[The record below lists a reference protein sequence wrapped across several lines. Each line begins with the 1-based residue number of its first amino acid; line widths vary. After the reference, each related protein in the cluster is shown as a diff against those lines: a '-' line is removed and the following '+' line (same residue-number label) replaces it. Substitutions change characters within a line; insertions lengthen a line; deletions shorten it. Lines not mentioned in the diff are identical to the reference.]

1 VFALL
6 GREDTMPQITILRPT
21 DQPTNK
27 VRLINEL
34 KIQLACTDFSDFR
47 IVVAFAKLGPLQ
59 RLSKAIEQWLS
70 VGRTIR
76 AVIGIDQNGTS
87 KQALEFALSH
97 FTETYV
103 AHVGTSFSS
112 PTFHPKMYWFSGL
125 DKAVAYIG
133 SNNLTV
139 GGTETNLETYIKLI
153 LSLPSDSQTLADL
166 DACWTDAL
174 QVSATLT
181 PSLLA
186 QLAGAGY
193 LLDESQKSG
202 AISSG
207 SNKLPGQQP
216 FASQFPSIHV
226 VPPSP
231 IPAPVKGLL
240 PKKPKIA
247 PVLLPMPVIGA
258 QGLVIQIVPH
268 HNGEVF
274 LSKLAIDQN
283 PSFFGW
289 PFSGQTVPKKPSN
302 KPYPQRIPDPIVDLR
317 LYDASGSLKIQHNPF
332 NLNTVYYEP
341 KSEIRITVP
350 QNIVHN
356 APPLSVMVMHD
367 ISATGTHDYEIEIWV
382 PGSQQY
388 ATYLGICNQTMPSG
402 GAASARRFGWI

>member
-1 VFALL
+1 
-6 GREDTMPQITILRPT
+6 MPQITILRPT

-34 KIQLACTDFSDFR
+34 KLHLACNDFSDFR

-59 RLSKAIEQWLS
+59 RLSKAIEQWVS
-70 VGRTIR
+70 AGKTVRG
-76 AVIGIDQNGTS
+76 VMGIDQNGTS
-87 KQALEFALSH
+87 KQALEYALSH

-103 AHVGTSFSS
+103 AHIGTSFSS
-112 PTFHPKMYWFSGL
+112 PTFHPKMYWFSGSS
-125 DKAVAYIG
+125 KAVAYIG

-153 LSLPSDSQTLADL
+153 LSLPGDNQTLVDL
-166 DACWTDAL
+166 NACWTDAL
-174 QVSATLT
+174 QVSTKLT
-181 PSLLA
+181 PGLLA
-186 QLAGAGY
+186 QLAGAGF

-202 AISSG
+202 TGSG
-207 SNKLPGQQP
+207 SSAKAQSQQA
-216 FASQFPSIHV
+216 FSGQFPSIHV

-231 IPAPVKGLL
+231 IPAPIKVLL
-240 PKKPKIA
+240 PKKPKTA
-247 PVLLPMPVIGA
+247 PVSLPMPVIGA

-283 PSFFGW
+283 PGFFGW

-302 KPYPQRIPDPIVDLR
+302 RPYPQRIPDPIVDLK
-317 LYDASGSLKIQHNPF
+317 LYDATGLLKIQHDPF

-350 QNIVHN
+350 QDIVRN
-356 APPLSVMVMHD
+356 TPPLSAMVMRD

-388 ATYLGICNQTMPSG
+388 TTYLGICNQTMPSG
-402 GAASARRFGWI
+402 GAASPRKFGWI